1 MHWLTEDPFRVIH
14 RYLDDSHLVSRP
26 ELEGRPGK
34 RNYRQK
40 LKLPEALRRGS
51 GATLLTRRDGN
62 S

>member
-34 RNYRQK
+34 RNSGQK
-40 LKLPEALRRGS
+40 LKLRRGS